1 MKMGKG
7 LIDSILDSIFD
18 AEWIGKKGE
27 KLTQRELNL
36 LKLFGR
42 DGKVLRNVYIPKSDG
57 GTSEI
62 DVLFITQKGIF
73 VIESKNYSGWVF
85 GDEQAMYWTV
95 TLQNGQK
102 NRLYN
107 PIWQNRTH
115 IKRLSEYLGNEIRM
129 FSLIVFSERCELKK
143 ITLASSDVTVVKR
156 DDLYAAVRK
165 IWEASEDCMTQ
176 QQIEEIYTQLQKL
189 TNADETVKQAHID
202 DIRSKFEPK
211 ADSKLCPQCG
221 GTLVLRN
228 GKYGSFYGCNNYP
241 KCRYTSQ
248 AK

>member
-1 MKMGKG
+1 MGKG

-107 PIWQNRTH
+107 PIRQNRTH

-165 IWEASEDCMTQ
+165 IWEASEDCLTQ
-176 QQIEEIYTQLQKL
+176 QQTEEIYTHLQKL
-189 TNADETVKQAHID
+189 TNADESVKQAHID
-202 DIRSKFEPK
+202 DIRSKYEPK
-211 ADSKLCPQCG
+211 ADGKICPQCG

-228 GKYGSFYGCNNYP
+228 GKYGSFYGCKNYP

-248 AK
+248 A